1 MFIRYLIFNVLAFL
15 SFNFSVKKTAFLAV
29 SERNQKFSELTA
41 SQFFLIRNSLQFMH
55 ASMLYKTKN
64 LVKGVKKNC
73 LLKRKGNFRNRI
85 LIII

>member
-85 LIII
+85 L